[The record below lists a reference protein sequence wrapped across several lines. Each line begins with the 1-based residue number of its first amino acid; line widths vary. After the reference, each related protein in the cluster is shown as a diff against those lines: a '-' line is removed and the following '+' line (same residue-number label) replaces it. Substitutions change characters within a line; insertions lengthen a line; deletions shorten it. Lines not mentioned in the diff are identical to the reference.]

1 MRMPL
6 PIIKTKLRT
15 LIILRVAEVV
25 MAISLKRVA
34 VSDRKVIFKKA
45 ILKASFYKVS
55 WIS

>member
-34 VSDRKVIFKKA
+34 VSDRKVTFKKA